1 MNKHYHLKEVTL
13 GERKHGLKSRL
24 QVFVITENVAIG
36 KVYSQRDFSAVVG
49 GTSSIWDKL
58 IRGSMMTSYFPGYK

>member
-49 GTSSIWDKL
+49 GTSSI
-58 IRGSMMTSYFPGYK
+58 